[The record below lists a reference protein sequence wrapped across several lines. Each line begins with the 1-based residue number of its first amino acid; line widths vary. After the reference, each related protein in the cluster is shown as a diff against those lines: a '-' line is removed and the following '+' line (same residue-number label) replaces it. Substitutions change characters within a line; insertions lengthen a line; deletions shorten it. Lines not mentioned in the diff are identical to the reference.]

1 MLSQGQDM
9 TEGTDLIR
17 LIYVSEH
24 DLPTDAE
31 GFNPAFSDIERVAVT
46 ANAEAGITGFLVC
59 ARSWFAQVLEGPS
72 AAVDTLY
79 ARLSA
84 DPRHH
89 ALRLVERTDIA
100 RRRFPDWHLA
110 LGYAAPSTSM
120 VFAVLDFSA
129 DEAPAA
135 DADDRL
141 LDLATDL
148 AAIKRVTT

>member
-1 MLSQGQDM
+1 MDM
-9 TEGTDLIR
+9 TDDTDLIR

-31 GFNPAFSDIERVAVT
+31 GFNPAFLDIERVAVR

-59 ARSWFAQVLEGPS
+59 ARRWFAQVLEGP
-72 AAVDTLY
+72 APAVDQLY
-79 ARLSA
+79 AKLAS

-89 ALRLVERTDIA
+89 SVRLVERSEIA

-129 DEAPAA
+129 DEPPGG